1 MIDVSNEDLKEQV
14 EVFNVNTFQVGDLIQ
29 FDKTVEPE
37 VVSLVESESS
47 DSETDVTVTETM
59 YAIIGSINNDVLGV
73 YLPDNKAQRG
83 IYYSELSIDYFD
95 DVTNIKILNRD
106 KEEIVTESPTEPEV
120 DNIQ

>member
-1 MIDVSNEDLKEQV
+1 MIDVSNEDLKEQI

-29 FDKTVEPE
+29 FDKTIVPE
-37 VVSLVESESS
+37 AVSLVVSS
-47 DSETDVTVTETM
+47 DSETDVTMTETM

-73 YLPDNKAQRG
+73 YLPDNKAPRG
-83 IYYSELSIDYFD
+83 IYYSELSIDFFD

>member
-47 DSETDVTVTETM
+47 DYETDVTVTETM

>member
-37 VVSLVESESS
+37 VVSLVESS

-59 YAIIGSINNDVLGV
+59 YAIIGSINNDILGV
-73 YLPDNKAQRG
+73 YLPDNKAPRG
-83 IYYSELSIDYFD
+83 IYYTELSIDYFD
-95 DVTNIKILNRD
+95 DVTNIKILNRE